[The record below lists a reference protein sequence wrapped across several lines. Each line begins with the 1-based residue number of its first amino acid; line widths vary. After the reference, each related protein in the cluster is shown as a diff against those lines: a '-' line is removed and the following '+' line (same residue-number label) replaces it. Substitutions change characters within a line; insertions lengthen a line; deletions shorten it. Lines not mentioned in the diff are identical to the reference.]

1 MSTTKVQV
9 AKPSS
14 GSTPW
19 RTVIGAGIG
28 VALMVGLF
36 AAALLWPIVT
46 ASPRNIAVA
55 VAGPERAVSAIEQ
68 QLTSQN
74 KDLFEITP
82 VADKEAALEE
92 IETRKV
98 LGAIVVGEEIEIL
111 TTSAGSAQVAQMLSQ
126 MGAAIGSQPG
136 PGGEAPKVSVT
147 DVVPA
152 GADGM
157 AANLTMMP
165 TLIGGMGA
173 GVLSVLLVRTPLRRI
188 ATLATVAVAGGLIGA
203 AVFGSWFNVLAG
215 NYWLVASALAMG
227 ILAVGA
233 FIAGL
238 GTLLGRA
245 GLALGQVLVMLIGN
259 PWAGLFAPREF
270 LIEPMATV
278 GALMPNGAIATLL
291 RSISFFPGAAT
302 GSQWLIL
309 SIWAVVGLCMIMI
322 GAALPGNQWRKAP
335 ATTAVTGPIQ

>member
-28 VALMVGLF
+28 AALMVGLF
-36 AAALLWPIVT
+36 AAALL
-46 ASPRNIAVA
+46 
-55 VAGPERAVSAIEQ
+55 
-68 QLTSQN
+68 
-74 KDLFEITP
+74 
-82 VADKEAALEE
+82 
-92 IETRKV
+92 
-98 LGAIVVGEEIEIL
+98 
-111 TTSAGSAQVAQMLSQ
+111 
-126 MGAAIGSQPG
+126 
-136 PGGEAPKVSVT
+136 
-147 DVVPA
+147 
-152 GADGM
+152 
-157 AANLTMMP
+157 
-165 TLIGGMGA
+165 
-173 GVLSVLLVRTPLRRI
+173 
-188 ATLATVAVAGGLIGA
+188 
-203 AVFGSWFNVLAG
+203 
-215 NYWLVASALAMG
+215 
-227 ILAVGA
+227 
-233 FIAGL
+233 
-238 GTLLGRA
+238 GRA
-245 GLALGQVLVMLIGN
+245 GLALGAVLVMLIGN

-335 ATTAVTGPIQ
+335 ATTAVTGSIQ